1 MESQDLPPPPSPN
14 HGWQNGKMARFW
26 PSRGFI
32 LDLGV
37 RTITF

>member
-1 MESQDLPPPPSPN
+1 MESQDLPPPPPPN
-14 HGWQNGKMARFW
+14 QGWQNGKMARFW
-26 PSRGFI
+26 PSRRFI